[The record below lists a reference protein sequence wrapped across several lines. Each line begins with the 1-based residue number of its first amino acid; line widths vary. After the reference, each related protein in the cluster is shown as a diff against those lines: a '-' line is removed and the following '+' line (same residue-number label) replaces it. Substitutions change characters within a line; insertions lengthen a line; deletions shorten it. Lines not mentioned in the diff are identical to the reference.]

1 MGDGGTI
8 FLSIVGGG
16 SALAFFE
23 FLIKRHDS
31 KKEKHDEVLQ
41 EVKSVRKDVSEFK
54 KEVEGRFNTIDRKVD
69 DGQAIQARARILRF
83 SDEMQGGHVFS
94 QEAWNQT
101 FEDISM
107 YNDHCKKYEDFTNAK
122 AETAVNNI
130 IRVHAEL
137 LARERSGEKVFL

>member
-31 KKEKHDEVLQ
+31 KKEKKDEVLQ

-54 KEVEGRFNTIDRKVD
+54 KEVEERFNTIDRKVD
-69 DGQAIQARARILRF
+69 DGQAIQARARVLRF
-83 SDEMQGGHVFS
+83 SDEVQCGRKFS
-94 QEAWNQT
+94 ESAWNQT
-101 FEDISM
+101 FQDISD
-107 YNDHCKKYEDFTNAK
+107 YETHCRRYDDFPNSQANAAIK
-122 AETAVNNI
+122 NVI
-130 IRVHAEL
+130 KVHAEL
-137 LARERSGEKVFL
+137 LAKERKGESVFL